1 MLVVFK
7 AMSKETGTVL
17 DSDVLHRF
25 RLQLF
30 AHARELGNV
39 SAACRT
45 FGVHRSTYYRWRA
58 MVERSGLEMLRPR
71 ERRAPRMPNQTNPL
85 IEQRVLAFAIA
96 NPGLGP
102 RRISATLA
110 QDRWGGIVISHNG
123 VWRILRRHGLSRRV
137 SRLSLVA
144 GYAARPE
151 PARPPEPERH
161 IEVDRPGEL
170 VGFDCFHVGR
180 LSGTQGKVWQYTA
193 IDLATSFVWAELHTT
208 PLNPSA
214 RNTSRLA
221 RRVAA
226 DLAAFGWRLERAL
239 TDNGS
244 EFRSSGFGEAL
255 RELGA
260 VQTRI
265 HPGRPTSNGAVE
277 RVQRTILEECW
288 RPSFARSLVPTL
300 GGLERDLEAYL
311 AYYHTE
317 RAHTGRYTQGR
328 TPWQTLIGA
337 RKMRPR

>member
-1 MLVVFK
+1 MLVVFN
-7 AMSKETGTVL
+7 AMSKETGTML
-17 DSDVLHRF
+17 DSDVLFGF
-25 RLQLF
+25 RLRLF
-30 AHARELGNV
+30 DHAREVGV
-39 SAACRT
+39 SQACRT

-71 ERRAPRMPNQTNPL
+71 ERRTPRMPNQTNPV
-85 IEQRVLAFAIA
+85 IEARVLAFAIA
-96 NPGLGP
+96 HPGLGP

-110 QDRWGGIVISHNG
+110 QARWGGIGISHNG
-123 VWRILRRHGLSRRV
+123 VWRILRRHGLSRRI

-144 GYAARPE
+144 GYAARPQVGR
-151 PARPPEPERH
+151 APEPERH
-161 IEVDRPGEL
+161 IEVDHPGEL

-180 LSGTQGKVWQYTA
+180 LSGTKGKVWQYTA
-193 IDLATSFVWAELHTT
+193 IDLATSYTWAELHTT

-226 DLAAFGWRLERAL
+226 DLASWGWRLERVI
-239 TDNGS
+239 TDNGQ
-244 EFRSSGFGEAL
+244 EFRSQVFGDTL
-255 RELGA
+255 RELGT

-265 HPGRPTSNGAVE
+265 HPGRPTSNGSVE

-288 RPSFARSLVPTL
+288 RPSFARSLVPKL
-300 GGLERDLEAYL
+300 GGLERDLTGYL
-311 AYYHTE
+311 AFYNTE

-328 TPWQTLIGA
+328 TPWQTLAGA